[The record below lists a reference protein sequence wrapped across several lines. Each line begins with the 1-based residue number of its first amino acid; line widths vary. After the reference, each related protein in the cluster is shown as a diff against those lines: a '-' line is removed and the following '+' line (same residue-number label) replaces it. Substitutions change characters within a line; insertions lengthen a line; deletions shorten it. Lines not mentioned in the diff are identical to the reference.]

1 MNKGIVGRFMIG
13 PGGDSYEEVPKK
25 SQAFLR
31 GGKVALTRGKE
42 SGRQAPALRYK
53 TWRAGYK
60 FPRYDVKRSAEVY
73 PRHMGGVQDP
83 TLRHK
88 T

>member
-13 PGGDSYEEVPKK
+13 PGGERYEEVPKK

-42 SGRQAPALRYK
+42 SGRQAPALR
-53 TWRAGYK
+53 
-60 FPRYDVKRSAEVY
+60 
-73 PRHMGGVQDP
+73 
-83 TLRHK
+83 HK

>member
-13 PGGDSYEEVPKK
+13 PGGERYEEVPKK

-53 TWRAGYK
+53 N
-60 FPRYDVKRSAEVY
+60 VE
-73 PRHMGGVQDP
+73 GGIQVP
-83 TLRHK
+83 ALRRE